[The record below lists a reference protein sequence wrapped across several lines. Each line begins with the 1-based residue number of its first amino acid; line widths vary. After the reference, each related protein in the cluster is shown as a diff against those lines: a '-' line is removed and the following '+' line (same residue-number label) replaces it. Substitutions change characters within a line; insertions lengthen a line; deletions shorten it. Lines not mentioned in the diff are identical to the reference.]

1 MNCAAVAKALA
12 FEDAT
17 LAIDPIAMREH
28 LRACA
33 ACRAEHGDLVA
44 LFAVA
49 AAPARRAPHRALRL
63 AAAAALLIVTGA
75 LIRLDPPLRSSASVT
90 PPTEALDTR
99 ARGIAHA
106 SPLARPR
113 SVDRVDAL
121 TREVVAHAHGRE
133 RSLET
138 VTRTTI
144 RARSA
149 SR

>member
-1 MNCAAVAKALA
+1 MNCADVAQALA

-44 LFAVA
+44 LFGVD
-49 AAPARRAPHRALRL
+49 AAPARRVPHRSLRI
-63 AAAAALLIVTGA
+63 AAAAALLLFTSA
-75 LIRLDPPLRSSASVT
+75 LIRLEPPPRSSAAVT
-90 PPTEALDTR
+90 APTETLDTR
-99 ARGIAHA
+99 GRGTAHA

-121 TREVVAHAHGRE
+121 TREVVALAHGRE